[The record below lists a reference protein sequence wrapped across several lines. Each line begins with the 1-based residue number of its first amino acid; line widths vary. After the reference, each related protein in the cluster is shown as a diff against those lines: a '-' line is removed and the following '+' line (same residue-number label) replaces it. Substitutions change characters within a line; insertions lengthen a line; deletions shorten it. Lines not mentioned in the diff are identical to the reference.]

1 MDINSVLAE
10 EFKLRKEQIDN
21 TVALIDDDKTIP
33 FIARYRKEM
42 TGSLDDQV
50 LREIYER
57 LCYLRNLE
65 KRKGEIISSITEQ
78 GKMTDEIMAAVEK
91 ASQLV
96 EVEDIYRPFKQKRR
110 TRAGIAREKGLEPL
124 AGIIMEQKPEVS
136 AESEALKYIDKEKG
150 VESAEE
156 AIQGAM
162 DIIAEE
168 VSDNAALRKYLRDL
182 FSETGRI
189 VSKASD
195 EKAETVYENYYDYSE
210 PVKKIAGHRI
220 LAVDRGEKEGALK
233 VSVEIP
239 EGSGERACISRYV
252 KNTSGCGELVKL
264 ACIDSY
270 KRLICPSI
278 EREIRSELSQKAQE
292 GAIKVFA
299 SNLRQLLM
307 QPPVKGACTL
317 GLDPAYRTGCK
328 IAVVDRTGKVLDT
341 AVVYPT
347 PPQNKTAEAKKSFRS
362 LS

>member
-110 TRAGIAREKGLEPL
+110 TRASIAREKGLEPL

-220 LAVDRGEKEGALK
+220 LAVDRGEKG
-233 VSVEIP
+233 
-239 EGSGERACISRYV
+239 G
-252 KNTSGCGELVKL
+252 
-264 ACIDSY
+264 
-270 KRLICPSI
+270 
-278 EREIRSELSQKAQE
+278 
-292 GAIKVFA
+292 
-299 SNLRQLLM
+299 
-307 QPPVKGACTL
+307 
-317 GLDPAYRTGCK
+317 GCK
-328 IAVVDRTGKVLDT
+328 GFRGDT
-341 AVVYPT
+341 
-347 PPQNKTAEAKKSFRS
+347 
-362 LS
+362 